1 MAQSQ
6 TSTVPSAI
14 FQGCQIGMEKY
25 HITLDSEF
33 VLDLVAFN
41 KTLPV
46 DYLMV
51 EGTELVYSNMEELP
65 ECPFYPKDQKPIVI
79 GKNTKT

>member
-1 MAQSQ
+1 MLRPTKPRWPNPQ

-14 FQGCQIGMEKY
+14 FQDARLGWKIPY
-25 HITLDSEF
+25 HSRFKF
-33 VLDLVAFN
+33 VPDWWPL
-41 KTLPV
+41 TELPV

-65 ECPFYPKDQKPIVI
+65 ECPYYQKI
-79 GKNTKT
+79 KSQS